1 VADATVECVRRAY
14 GLVRRG
20 NPRELLELMT
30 ADAVWE
36 GAEGTRWQ
44 ACENGEQVA
53 KTLLW
58 RGAVH
63 RLRATEF
70 VDVGNL
76 VVVGV
81 TGRRL
86 SRLGAPWWTR
96 KMFQVVTVRDGRI
109 ARIQDYPRREDA
121 FAAVGLKA

>member
-20 NPRELLELMT
+20 NPAELLDLVT
-30 ADAVWE
+30 PDAVWQ
-36 GAEGTRWQ
+36 GAAGTNWE
-44 ACENGEQVA
+44 ACETGQQVA

-63 RLRATEF
+63 RLRAIEF
-70 VDVGNL
+70 VDVGNQ

-81 TGRRL
+81 AGRRL
-86 SRLGAPWWTR
+86 SKLGAPWWAW
-96 KMFQVVTVRDGRI
+96 KFFQVVTVRDGRI
-109 ARIQDYPRREDA
+109 ARIQDYGRRADA
-121 FAAVGLKA
+121 FAAVGLKT